1 MVTLLG
7 YYKKPDS
14 DYVSVYV
21 KRSFTRAGVVGEQVD
36 SVDMKLDDFES
47 QFSHVE
53 IGDQVSLSV
62 RYDKIPLKTPVDY
75 IWKAHFSVG

>member
-21 KRSFTRAGVVGEQVD
+21 KRQSTRSGVVGEQVD
-36 SVDMKLDDFES
+36 SVDMKSDDFES
-47 QFSHVE
+47 QFGHVE

-75 IWKAHFSVG
+75 MWKAHFSIG